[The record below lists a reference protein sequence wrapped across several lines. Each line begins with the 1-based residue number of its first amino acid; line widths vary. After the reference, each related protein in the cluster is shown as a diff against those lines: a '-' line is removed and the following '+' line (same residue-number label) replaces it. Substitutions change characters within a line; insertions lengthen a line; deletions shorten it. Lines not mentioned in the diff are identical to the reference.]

1 MWKSASL
8 PLKTV
13 RVSHLKLSA
22 LACYN
27 IYVVFNIFME
37 RKKCCFLPVRIQSKC
52 SMSDQGIHHK
62 PWGKQ
67 PSARVKNTEDQPGW
81 PCLSNYLITLQKQ
94 EGSRTGRSLTST
106 LWHIGPNESIAP
118 CPSPHRPLRSHRS
131 RGAGHPRSPWLP
143 SAIDTALCQV
153 LESRRE
159 NPSSS
164 KVSTKIQH
172 KSHIHQQTK
181 RQSRTEATA

>member
-1 MWKSASL
+1 MLFSTFSW
-8 PLKTV
+8 
-13 RVSHLKLSA
+13 R
-22 LACYN
+22 
-27 IYVVFNIFME
+27 E
-37 RKKCCFLPVRIQSKC
+37 KKCCFLPVRIQSKC

-67 PSARVKNTEDQPGW
+67 PSARVKNTGDQPGW
-81 PCLSNYLITLQKQ
+81 PCLSNYLITQQSSPLQKQ

-118 CPSPHRPLRSHRS
+118 CPSPHRPLRSHKS

-153 LESRRE
+153 LESRQE

-164 KVSTKIQH
+164 KVSTKIQN
-172 KSHIHQQTK
+172 KSYIHQQTK